1 MQPVIDMAD
10 KRVVA
15 YFMHEREETKAREL
29 LRDVVATDSF
39 LMGNID
45 DSELARL
52 EQAGLVVRV
61 VEEVPPEPLDELMAS
76 VQNMTVPQAALERA
90 GDLPVGET
98 TFFTCQLAGPLI
110 EEWRQALKEAGA
122 EILEL
127 TGPERYTLRLAPDAH
142 SAIRELGFVLRLHP
156 YSTRNAQPEMAR
168 SLSTESVS
176 DYREMR
182 AYDVRLHRAEDMAAV
197 QAWLA
202 EHRIAVA
209 GASGR
214 KLRVHLFEDS
224 FELAQLQQRPEIA
237 QIEDHIPPEM
247 SNARAR
253 VILGL
258 DPGTGLAG
266 LTETGRG
273 QIVAVADSG
282 LDDQH
287 PDFQGRILGLIALGR
302 RNDASDPHGH
312 GTHVAG
318 SVLGDGAASN
328 GEIRG
333 AAPAAQLF
341 FQSIMDAKGQLGGL
355 PLDLNTLLD
364 EAYQA
369 GARIHNNSWSANV
382 AAKYTSYSAEVDE
395 FVEQHPD
402 MTVVIAAGNWGSAHQ
417 PQSTQTGRVDWLS
430 VGAPATSKNALTVG
444 ASRSDR
450 TEGGHAAQTWGE
462 VWPHDFPDEPIRDE
476 MVSGDPQSLAAF
488 SGRGPCDDRRIK
500 PDVVAPGTDIVST
513 KSARAPLK
521 NFWGAYPGHQ
531 SRYADLG
538 GTSMAAP
545 LVAGCA
551 ALVREYYVDTRQH
564 DPSAALVK
572 ATLINGARWLTGKD
586 AISEFAAAPNFHQGF
601 GRVHMPWTI
610 PNAGEPGLALSFLD
624 SWNDRERQ
632 FFKTGAR
639 FRFRIRANAGRDLR
653 ICLAWTDLP
662 FRALQNNLDLA
673 VEHLDTGQKWLGN
686 ADLPLRLRLPDAE
699 NNVEVVRI
707 TAPEAGDYLLQIS
720 AGNLLRNSGQAFAL
734 VVTGDLGGDLKP
746 Y

>member
-1 MQPVIDMAD
+1 MAD
-10 KRVVA
+10 KRVIA
-15 YFMHEREETKAREL
+15 YFMHEREKTEAHEL
-29 LRDVVATDSF
+29 LRNVIATDSF

-45 DSELARL
+45 DSELPLL
-52 EQAGLVVRV
+52 EQAGLVVQV
-61 VEEVPPEPLDELMAS
+61 LDEAPPGPLDELMAR
-76 VQNMTVPQAALERA
+76 VENVAAPQATLERA
-90 GDLPVGET
+90 GDRPVGET

-110 EEWRQALKEAGA
+110 EEWRQALEAKGA

-127 TGPERYTLRLAPDAH
+127 TGPDRYTLRLDPEAH
-142 SAIRELGFVLRLHP
+142 SAVLELGFMLQLRP
-156 YSTRNAQPEMAR
+156 YSTHSARPEMAHAFE
-168 SLSTESVS
+168 TEGVS
-176 DYREMR
+176 GHRKMR
-182 AYDVRLHRAEDMAAV
+182 IYDLRLHRAEDMETV
-197 QAWLA
+197 RRWLD

-214 KLRVHLFEDS
+214 KLRIQLFEDAP
-224 FELAQLQQRPEIA
+224 EMAQLQQRPEIA
-237 QIEDHIPPEM
+237 RIEDYIPPEL

-258 DPGTGLAG
+258 DQGAGLTG
-266 LTETGRG
+266 LTETGQG

-302 RNDASDPHGH
+302 RNDPSDPHGH

-333 AAPAAQLF
+333 TAPAAQLF

-369 GARIHNNSWSANV
+369 GARIHNNSWSADV
-382 AAKYTSYSAEVDE
+382 TAKYTSYSAEVDE

-402 MTVVIAAGNWGSAHQ
+402 MTVVIAAGNWGSALQ
-417 PQSTQTGRVDWLS
+417 PQNTQTGCVDWLS

-450 TEGGHAAQTWGE
+450 TVGGHAARTWGQ
-462 VWPHDFPDEPIRDE
+462 VWPNAFPDAPIRDE
-476 MVSGDPQSLAAF
+476 LVSGDPQSLAAI

-500 PDVVAPGTDIVST
+500 PDVVAPGTDILSA

-521 NFWGAYPGHQ
+521 NFWGAYPAHQ
-531 SRYADLG
+531 SRYAYLG

-662 FRALQNNLDLA
+662 FRALQNKLDLA